1 VLQLKAI
8 RRQHYS
14 TMIKNY
20 IKIAFRN
27 LWRFRGYTLINI
39 LGLAIGMACVML
51 IMMYVKSELSFD
63 TFHANRDRIYR
74 LNINVTN
81 PQTGDVNE
89 RAIGPYRLAD
99 ELEVDFTDLAVVRFA
114 PQYGESVTV
123 GNQDYQED
131 RLTFVDQNAFEVFTF
146 PFVKGTPHKALIDP
160 FSAVISEDAAQ
171 KYFSSEN
178 PIGKV
183 MQIRDRDFVVT
194 GIIDNVPDN
203 SQFQFDVLLSMNSA
217 EQVFGRI
224 VLENWG
230 EGYVETYVM
239 TPPGRKADSY
249 TKALADFTGVK
260 LEAWAAYSPKI
271 VMQPLPSIYLHSKDI
286 SSFTSGGD
294 IIYVY
299 AFSFIALFILIIA
312 CINFMN
318 LATARSSMRAKE
330 VGLRKVVGAQRS
342 QLMGQFLSESTLL
355 ALLSLIIGAGI
366 AILVLPYFNQLA
378 DKDLTVGT
386 LLSPQMIVG
395 LLLITTFV
403 GFAAGSYPAFVL
415 SGYKPIGTLS
425 GSANQGVKGGA
436 LRRVLVSF
444 QFATSIFLLVVT
456 GVVYKQL
463 SYCRNI
469 NLGFDKEHVLIFG
482 APLDMRGKYDQ
493 FRTELMSNPQIV
505 NSAGSSRVPPGN
517 LSSSLG
523 TRPQGIPE
531 DQRKGMQTVWTDYDF
546 IETMGF
552 EMASGRSF
560 SRDFPADASGAFIIN
575 EAAVRDLGWTNE
587 SAINKTFGSSE
598 IRDWESGQ
606 WEERDGK
613 VIGVLKDF
621 YFENLKQKIVPTVYF
636 IAPYMAWNY
645 VVRVKSD
652 RLNESIAFIEE
663 KWNEVNSELPF
674 DYAFIDEDFAELY
687 ENEERQGRIFGI
699 FAGLAIFIACLGLVG
714 LASFTA
720 ERKKKELGVRKVL
733 GASSF
738 GLVVLLSKEFTV
750 LVVIAFIL
758 AAPLAWYVMDGWLQ
772 DFAYRSPIGGAVFL
786 VSGGMSVFIAWLTV
800 GLQTARTAYKNPV
813 ESLRYE

>member
-1 VLQLKAI
+1 
-8 RRQHYS
+8 
-14 TMIKNY
+14 MIKNY

-39 LGLAIGMACVML
+39 FGLAIGMACVML
-51 IMMYVKSELSFD
+51 IMMYVQSELIYDSF
-63 TFHANRDRIYR
+63 HVNKDRIYR
-74 LNINVTN
+74 LNLSVTN
-81 PQTGDVNE
+81 PQTGDVTE
-89 RAIGPYRLAD
+89 RAIGPYRLAKEMEID
-99 ELEVDFTDLAVVRFA
+99 FADLEIVRFA
-114 PQYGESVTV
+114 PQGREQVTI
-123 GNQDYQED
+123 GDQDFQEEH
-131 RLTFVDQNAFEVFTF
+131 LAFVDQNVFEVFTF
-146 PFVKGTPHKALIDP
+146 PLVAGTPEKALIDP
-160 FSAVISEDAAQ
+160 YSVVLSRSAAK
-171 KYFSSEN
+171 KYFKDEE
-178 PIGKV
+178 PVGKV
-183 MQIRDRDFVVT
+183 LHIRDRDFVVT
-194 GIIDNVPDN
+194 GLMENIPDN
-203 SQFQFDVLLSMNSA
+203 SQFRFDVLASMNCA
-217 EQVFGRI
+217 DQVFGRI

-230 EGYVETYVM
+230 EGYVETYAM
-239 TPPGRKADSY
+239 TSVGKKPDDYEKRF
-249 TKALADFTGVK
+249 ADFVGVK
-260 LEAWAAYSPKI
+260 LEAWKRASPKI
-271 VMQPLPSIYLHSKDI
+271 VMQPLPSIYLHSTDI
-286 SSFTSGGD
+286 SSYARGGD
-294 IIYVY
+294 ITYVY
-299 AFSFIALFILIIA
+299 AFSFIASFILIIA

-330 VGLRKVVGAQRS
+330 VGLRKVVGALRS

-355 ALLSLIIGAGI
+355 AFLSLIIGIGL

-386 LLSPQMIVG
+386 LLSPGMILG
-395 LLLITTFV
+395 LLLIAALV
-403 GFAAGSYPAFVL
+403 GLAAGSYPAFVL

-425 GSANQGVKGGA
+425 GSASQGVKGGT

-456 GVVYKQL
+456 GVVYNQL
-463 SYCRNI
+463 TYCKNI
-469 NLGFDKEHVLIFG
+469 NLGFDKEHVMIFG
-482 APLDMRGKYDQ
+482 APLEMRGQYAQ

-505 NSAGSSRVPPGN
+505 NSAASSRVPPGN

-523 TRPQGIPE
+523 TRPEGVPE
-531 DQRKGMQTVWTDYDF
+531 DQQKGMQTVWTDYDF

-606 WEERDGK
+606 WENRDGK
-613 VIGVLKDF
+613 IIGVLKDF
-621 YFENLKQKIVPTVYF
+621 HFENLKQKIVPTVYF

-645 VVRVKSD
+645 VVRVRSD
-652 RLNESIAFIEE
+652 RLNESIAFIEN
-663 KWNEVNSELPF
+663 KWLEINPDSPF
-674 DYAFIDEDFAELY
+674 EYTFIDEDFAELY
-687 ENEERQGRIFGI
+687 ESEERQGRIFGI

-720 ERKKKELGVRKVL
+720 ERRKKELGVRKVL

-750 LVVIAFIL
+750 LVVIAFLL
-758 AAPLAWYVMDGWLQ
+758 AGPIAWYVMDGWLQ
-772 DFAYRSPIGGAVFL
+772 DFAYRTPIGVAVFL
-786 VSGGMSVFIAWLTV
+786 VSGGLSVFIAWLTV
-800 GLQTARTAYKNPV
+800 GLQTARTAYRNPV